1 MYSEKLIKTETSQAN
16 KIMRSTKAS
25 NKEVIEYDNSQYNED
40 DFEKSSCKYEDFLGN
55 DKLERHVNEDDTGEV
70 VISDD
75 EIFYENEDNF
85 EDEDDEDED
94 DSITD
99 SMSQ

>member
-1 MYSEKLIKTETSQAN
+1 MHA
-16 KIMRSTKAS
+16 
-25 NKEVIEYDNSQYNED
+25 NED
-40 DFEKSSCKYEDFLGN
+40 E
-55 DKLERHVNEDDTGEV
+55 TGEV

-85 EDEDDEDED
+85 EDEDDDDED

-99 SMSQ
+99 SMSQWLNIGVVVDAGVCVCVSVSVWVVFVQECIYKFEFVMVKLSLTKTYKKNFFFK